1 MSTPPKDTGLAGAL
15 PLVRRRYAWRW
26 LAVVAVAAAFA
37 VLALSWAER
46 RTAVP
51 PERLSLA
58 VSTTPHA
65 ALLHLAQAQGYFAD
79 AGLDVS
85 VTRVSHGKA
94 ALDLL
99 IDGRVDLAAATEVP
113 FVVGVLEGHPLRA
126 MSSMLSASEELA
138 VVARRDRGINAPTD
152 LIGKRI
158 GVTFGTSGDYFVWAF
173 LTRHR
178 LRPERVTLVDVGP
191 GSMVSELLQGT
202 IDAASLWQPVR
213 RAAETALGPNG
224 VTFTASDAY
233 TVTHL
238 MVGQA
243 SVLDARPAAA
253 RKLVRAL
260 LHAEDFARTQPHH
273 ARAVVARQLQLDT
286 RSLEADWPLLEFRVD
301 LRQSQ
306 LVTWEDE
313 ARWAMA
319 RGHARPGP
327 VPNFLWHLHLDAL
340 QATRADRVTIVH

>member
-1 MSTPPKDTGLAGAL
+1 MSTPPKDTGLAGVV
-15 PLVRRRYAWRW
+15 PLERRRYAWRW

-113 FVVGVLEGHPLRA
+113 FVVGVLEGQPLRV

-138 VVARRDRGINAPTD
+138 VVARRDRGIKAPAD

-173 LTRHR
+173 LTRHQ
-178 LRPERVTLVDVGP
+178 LRPERVTLIDVGP
-191 GSMVSELLQGT
+191 GSMVSELLKGT

-213 RAAETALGPNG
+213 RAAETALGANG

-243 SVLDARPAAA
+243 SLLEARPAAA

-260 LHAEDFARTQPHH
+260 LHAEDFARTQPQH

-286 RSLEADWPLLEFRVD
+286 RALEADWPLLEFRVD

-319 RGHARPGP
+319 RGHAHSGP

-340 QATRADRVTIVH
+340 QATRPDRVTIVH